1 MLNYSIEKGEKQEG
15 GNKMYQY
22 RNIQTEEI
30 VDEQE
35 AESYVLDKLGIT
47 IEPRGKNGE
56 MTQEQIEN
64 IGETVEWYFSGNWI
78 KENKKEDGEANI
90 FELLEEES
98 ELENGVQRN

>member
-1 MLNYSIEKGEKQEG
+1 
-15 GNKMYQY
+15 MYQY

-64 IGETVEWYFSGNWI
+64 IGETVGWYFSGNWI
-78 KENKKEDGEANI
+78 KEKVK
-90 FELLEEES
+90 EEE
-98 ELENGVQRN
+98 

>member
-1 MLNYSIEKGEKQEG
+1 
-15 GNKMYQY
+15 MYQY

-47 IEPRGKNGE
+47 IEPIGKNGE

-78 KENKKEDGEANI
+78 KEKVK
-90 FELLEEES
+90 EEE
-98 ELENGVQRN
+98 

>member
-1 MLNYSIEKGEKQEG
+1 
-15 GNKMYQY
+15 MYQY

-64 IGETVEWYFSGNWI
+64 IGETIEWYFSGNWI
-78 KENKKEDGEANI
+78 KEKVK
-90 FELLEEES
+90 EEE
-98 ELENGVQRN
+98 

>member
-1 MLNYSIEKGEKQEG
+1 
-15 GNKMYQY
+15 MYQY

-30 VDEQE
+30 IDEQE
-35 AESYVLDKLGIT
+35 AEDYVLDKLGIT

-78 KENKKEDGEANI
+78 KEKVK
-90 FELLEEES
+90 EEE
-98 ELENGVQRN
+98 

>member
-1 MLNYSIEKGEKQEG
+1 MLNYSIEKGEMQEG

-64 IGETVEWYFSGNWI
+64 IGETVGWYFSGNWI
-78 KENKKEDGEANI
+78 KEKVK
-90 FELLEEES
+90 EEE
-98 ELENGVQRN
+98 

>member
-78 KENKKEDGEANI
+78 KEKVK
-90 FELLEEES
+90 EEE
-98 ELENGVQRN
+98 

>member
-1 MLNYSIEKGEKQEG
+1 
-15 GNKMYQY
+15 MYQY

-78 KENKKEDGEANI
+78 KEKVK
-90 FELLEEES
+90 EEE
-98 ELENGVQRN
+98 